1 LLPHGTSDQQ
11 ERPPRERAI
20 GLWQRPAPKVAFAR
34 PAARATTKQLE
45 PSDQRLL
52 LDIARRAIE
61 TAVRRSPDRGLDG
74 DAPSP
79 ALAECAAA
87 FVTLREQGELRGCI
101 GLMRF
106 DVPLWINVHDAA
118 AAAALD
124 DPRFLPVTESE
135 LGALELEVS
144 VLEPPVELLDPAG
157 FEAGRHGIVVE
168 RGGRRA
174 LLLPQV
180 ATEMG
185 WGAEQMLDAVCRKA
199 GLAGSAWR
207 DKETRLFVFES
218 VCFGEREPAA
228 SSDPSPTS

>member
-1 LLPHGTSDQQ
+1 
-11 ERPPRERAI
+11 
-20 GLWQRPAPKVAFAR
+20 
-34 PAARATTKQLE
+34 
-45 PSDQRLL
+45 
-52 LDIARRAIE
+52 
-61 TAVRRSPDRGLDG
+61 
-74 DAPSP
+74 
-79 ALAECAAA
+79 
-87 FVTLREQGELRGCI
+87 
-101 GLMRF
+101 MRF

-135 LGALELEVS
+135 LGALEVEVS
-144 VLEPPVELLDPAG
+144 VLEPPVELPDPAG
-157 FEAGRHGIVVE
+157 FKAGRHGIVVE

-207 DKETRLFVFES
+207 DKETRLSVFES
-218 VCFGEREPAA
+218 VCFGEREPAG
-228 SSDPSPTS
+228 SGKPSPTS

>member
-1 LLPHGTSDQQ
+1 MRREKSAGAVAPRTRHWTLAAS
-11 ERPPRERAI
+11 RPE
-20 GLWQRPAPKVAFAR
+20 GSLCSSSSE
-34 PAARATTKQLE
+34 ATTKQLD
-45 PSDQRLL
+45 PSDQRRL

-61 TAVRRSPDRGLDG
+61 AAVRRSPDRGLDG
-74 DAPSP
+74 AAHSP
-79 ALAECAAA
+79 ALAEPAAA
-87 FVTLREQGELRGCI
+87 FVTLHERGGLRGCI

-135 LGALELEVS
+135 LGAIEVEVS
-144 VLEPPVELLDPAG
+144 VLEPPVELPDPAG

-168 RGGRRA
+168 RGMGRA

-180 ATEMG
+180 AAEMG
-185 WGAEQMLDAVCRKA
+185 WDAEQMLDAVCRKA
-199 GLAGSAWR
+199 GLSGSAWR

-218 VCFGEREPAA
+218 VCFGEREPAG
-228 SSDPSPTS
+228 SGNPSATS